1 MIRLYNTLTGKIEEF
16 EPISPPNVGIYS
28 CGPTVYDHTHLGHMR
43 TYVNT
48 DVLRR
53 VLESDN
59 YQVKQVMN
67 VTDVGHLFGDRDMG
81 EDKLETVAKEKQK
94 SAWEIAREYEKEF
107 FETMGALNVKLPT
120 IVCRAT
126 EHIQEM
132 IALIKKIEGK
142 GYTYKTSDG
151 IYFDASKIADYN
163 KLSGM
168 PLEKLK
174 EGARVEYNPEKRN
187 PTDFA
192 LWKFSPS
199 AGSGPK
205 RQMEWDSPWGVGF
218 PGWHIECSA
227 MGMKYLGERFDI
239 HTGGVDHIP
248 VHHTN
253 EIAQNKAAT
262 GHEVVNFWI
271 HNEFLLVEGKKMS
284 KSLGNFL
291 WAQDLKERN
300 FDFLAL
306 RYLFLTAHYRTQMNF
321 TWQGLT
327 GAQTALGK
335 LRELVRG
342 WKSHTGRKTITR
354 EDAAK
359 AQSFSQKFQEKTG
372 NDLNIPE
379 ALAVVWEVAK
389 SNLPDPD
396 KLDLVLGFDEVLG
409 LDLAKVE
416 KIEKVEKA
424 VEELVIKREELRK
437 KGKWQ
442 EADKLRRQ
450 IEDAGF
456 VVEDT
461 AAGSKLKRKTSFIN
475 KTT

>member
-1 MIRLYNTLTGKIEEF
+1 MLRLYNTLTGKLEEF
-16 EPISPPNVGIYS
+16 KPISPPNVGIYS

-43 TYVNT
+43 TYANT

-53 VLESDN
+53 VLEADN

-67 VTDVGHLFGDRDMG
+67 VTDVGHLSGDRDMG
-81 EDKLETVAKEKQK
+81 EDKLEMVAKEKQK

-107 FETMGALNVKLPT
+107 FETMGALNVKQPT

-132 IALIKKIEGK
+132 IALIKQIEQN

-151 IYFDASKIADYN
+151 IYFDTSKISDYN

-168 PLEKLK
+168 PLEKLR
-174 EGARVEYNPEKRN
+174 EGARVEYNPEKKN

-192 LWKFSPS
+192 LWKFSPP
-199 AGSGPK
+199 AGGPK

-248 VHHTN
+248 IHHTN
-253 EIAQNKAAT
+253 EIAQNKSAT
-262 GHEVVNFWI
+262 GHEVVNFWV

-321 TWQGLT
+321 TWQGLAS
-327 GAQTALGK
+327 AQTALGK
-335 LRELVRG
+335 LRELVWG
-342 WKSHTGRKTITR
+342 WKSHKGRKIITR

-396 KLDLVLGFDEVLG
+396 KLDLVLGFDEILG
-409 LDLAKVE
+409 LGL
-416 KIEKVEKA
+416 EKVEKVEKV
-424 VEELVIKREELRK
+424 VEELVTKREELRK

-442 EADKLRRQ
+442 EADELRRK

-461 AAGSKLKRKTSFIN
+461 AAGSKLKKKDQFY
-475 KTT
+475 